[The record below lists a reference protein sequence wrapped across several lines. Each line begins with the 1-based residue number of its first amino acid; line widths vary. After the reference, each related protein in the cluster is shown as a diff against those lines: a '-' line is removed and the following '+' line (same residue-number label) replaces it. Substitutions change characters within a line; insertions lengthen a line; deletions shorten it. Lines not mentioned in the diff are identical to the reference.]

1 MEKSGSESSGDLHEG
16 HMANKHWNK
25 GWNMGFLYLIQ
36 GIQIANKLKDLK
48 KQR

>member
-25 GWNMGFLYLIQ
+25 GWNMGFFIFNPRNLDSQ
-36 GIQIANKLKDLK
+36 
-48 KQR
+48 